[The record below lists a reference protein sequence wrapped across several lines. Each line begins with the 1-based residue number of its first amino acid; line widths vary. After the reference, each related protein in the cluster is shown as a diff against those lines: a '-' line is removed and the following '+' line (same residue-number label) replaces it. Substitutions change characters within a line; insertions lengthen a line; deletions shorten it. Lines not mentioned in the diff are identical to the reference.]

1 VYVAWF
7 DPAVLA
13 EGVVDAV
20 FVVAVAGGVG
30 SHVCAE
36 FEGVVSI
43 RIHVLKKTLPSSPIF
58 QGCLKVADDTVDHG
72 CWFVSATK

>member
-1 VYVAWF
+1 MYVAWF
-7 DPAVLA
+7 DPAVLP

-30 SHVCAE
+30 SHVRAE

-43 RIHVLKKTLPSSPIF
+43 LKRKMMMN
-58 QGCLKVADDTVDHG
+58 
-72 CWFVSATK
+72 

>member
-1 VYVAWF
+1 MYVAWF

-13 EGVVDAV
+13 EGIVDAV
-20 FVVAVAGGVG
+20 FVVAIAGGVG

-43 RIHVLKKTLPSSPIF
+43 LKRKMMN
-58 QGCLKVADDTVDHG
+58 
-72 CWFVSATK
+72 